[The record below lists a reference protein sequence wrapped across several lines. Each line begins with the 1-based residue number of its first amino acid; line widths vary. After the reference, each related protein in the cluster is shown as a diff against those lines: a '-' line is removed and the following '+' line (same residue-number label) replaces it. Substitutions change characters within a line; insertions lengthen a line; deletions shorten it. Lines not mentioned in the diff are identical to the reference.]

1 MKINFKQIGFDTLL
15 FLSGLMIGLIIIS
28 LLACTS
34 QVKQSGTALL
44 KESPTKNYTTT
55 KDYGKNIEIGIE
67 SLGKNQ
73 YKITATKDNQIAEK
87 KIEIDSTEMSLK
99 SGLIIL
105 SIISISALSL
115 FFVFRKFNLIM
126 VIRNIIGI

>member
-1 MKINFKQIGFDTLL
+1 MKINFKQIGFDILL
-15 FLSGLMIGLIIIS
+15 LLSGLMIGLIIIM
-28 LLACTS
+28 LLSCTAP
-34 QVKQSGTALL
+34 VKQSGTTLL
-44 KESPTKNYTTT
+44 KESATKNYTTN

-99 SGLIIL
+99 SGIIIL
-105 SIISISALSL
+105 LTISISGLVL
-115 FFVFRKFNLIM
+115 FFVIKKFNLIM
-126 VIRNIIGI
+126 VIRKIIGI